1 MQWSRAVLPK
11 IVAETKVME
20 YTPQKIDLGSPKQ
33 ALEYIER
40 KHGSD
45 FRMNESVQIHTG
57 VDQIE
62 RVSDE
67 ERVEQRALEMLAD
80 IQQKAY
86 QEAQALGLED
96 GRKQAFSE
104 VSAMIA
110 EKLDRLEELLGSMT
124 RVKEEIRAQNEA
136 HMIKLLYHMA
146 SRVAGVHLENHNE
159 AIVEILRSAVSLAQ
173 DEENIRVEL
182 HPSQVEFI
190 EEIRKQN
197 GREFEFLKKIRFEPG
212 LRIKPGGCVV
222 ETNYGEIDARIET
235 RLEKLWETLKD
246 AVPKVKD
253 EISGQDGSD

>member
-1 MQWSRAVLPK
+1 MQWSRSVLPK
-11 IVAETKVME
+11 EVAESKVME

-57 VDQIE
+57 VDRIE
-62 RVSDE
+62 QLSDE

-96 GRKQAFSE
+96 GRKQAFQE
-104 VSAMIA
+104 ASAMIA
-110 EKLDRLEELLGSMT
+110 EKLDHLEALLGSLT
-124 RVKEEIRAQNEA
+124 RVKEEILSQNEA

-146 SRVAGVHLENHNE
+146 SRVAGVHLEQDNQ
-159 AIVEILRSAVSLAQ
+159 AVVEVLRNAVALAQ
-173 DEENIRVEL
+173 EEENVRVEM

-190 EEIRKQN
+190 EELRKQN
-197 GREFEFLKKIRFEPG
+197 GREFEFLKKIRFEPSE
-212 LRIKPGGCVV
+212 RIKAGGCVV
-222 ETNYGEIDARIET
+222 ETNYGEIDARVET

-246 AVPKVKD
+246 VVPKVKD
-253 EISGQDGSD
+253 SVSGENP